1 MRGLDT
7 NVLVRYITADDADQ
21 TPKAKAIIE
30 QAEDNG
36 ELLHINTIVLCELC
50 WTLRGK
56 QYQYDRPSIAA
67 VIELLLGTAVFE
79 IQNRDLVQRAM
90 IDYRLGKADF
100 SDYLIGY
107 QNRSV
112 GCGDTVTFDRKLQHQ
127 EGFNLI

>member
-1 MRGLDT
+1 
-7 NVLVRYITADDADQ
+7 
-21 TPKAKAIIE
+21 
-30 QAEDNG
+30 
-36 ELLHINTIVLCELC
+36 
-50 WTLRGK
+50 
-56 QYQYDRPSIAA
+56 
-67 VIELLLGTAVFE
+67 
-79 IQNRDLVQRAM
+79 M

>member
-7 NVLVRYITADDADQ
+7 NVLVRYITADDAEQ

-36 ELLHINTIVLCELC
+36 EKLSINTIVLCELC

-67 VIELLLGTAVFE
+67 VIELMLGTAVFD

-100 SDYLIGY
+100 SDYIIGY
-107 QNRSV
+107 QNRAL
-112 GCGDTVTFDRKLQHQ
+112 GCEDTVTFDRKLLHQ